1 MVSTTMVALYL
12 AGALVATA
20 VILEAA
26 PHFAPGQSVP
36 RRSTYAIIG
45 ASLWP
50 ILVVGLIEL
59 GSVMAFTR
67 RVQNSALENDLRLI
81 KR

>member
-1 MVSTTMVALYL
+1 MVALYL

-20 VILEAA
+20 IILEAA
-26 PHFAPGQSVP
+26 PHVAPGQSIP
-36 RRSTYAIIG
+36 RRGTYAIIG

-50 ILVVGLIEL
+50 ILLVGLIEL
-59 GSVMAFTR
+59 GSVMAFTK
-67 RVQNSALENDLRLI
+67 RVQNSALENDLRLV

>member
-67 RVQNSALENDLRLI
+67 RVQNSAMENDLRLI

>member
-1 MVSTTMVALYL
+1 MVALYL

-81 KR
+81 ER

>member
-1 MVSTTMVALYL
+1 MGSTTMVALYL

-67 RVQNSALENDLRLI
+67 RVQNSAMENDLRLI
-81 KR
+81 NR

>member
-81 KR
+81 ER